1 MTKPINRIKTL
12 LSGGWFS
19 VAYQQTRMSFKS
31 LQGRKLKF
39 DGAVNSRHQPP
50 DLEELWRDFNRRLSR
65 LLGLKESGK
74 GGRGPWG
81 GKNSQYY
88 QIGLGCALALALWLG
103 SGVYIVGEDQAGVIS
118 QLGKYKYTTAS
129 TGLQW
134 HLPYPFQSAA
144 LVDLKPVQPIEIG
157 SKNASG
163 AKNSSMLTQDGK
175 LVEAR
180 FTVQYQ
186 INDAYAFLFNHV
198 DAQTS
203 LAQAGEAAARAVL
216 SQLKLDDLLSRSQET
231 TGFELKQKLQKMLD
245 LYHSGVHVKDVTM
258 QTIRLPAQIQA
269 AFDEALKVT
278 QENARQNKQVEAYS
292 DEILTRARA
301 DVAQMVNEAEGH
313 KARVIAQ
320 AQGDTERFK
329 QVLAEYAKAPTVVRE
344 HMYLETM
351 QQIYADATKVLIENK
366 TAQNLIYLP
375 LDKLLVNSAPLKN
388 TVPDATSSSNG
399 GAAMAHPPAGTTHA
413 AGQPAPALAK
423 DRPPET
429 GSTPVAGAEPT
440 RLREMLRTRDRN
452 DDGR

>member
-1 MTKPINRIKTL
+1 MTKPISRIKTL
-12 LSGGWFS
+12 LSGGWFL
-19 VAYQQTRMSFKS
+19 VAYQQTQMSFKS
-31 LQGRKLKF
+31 LQGQKLKL
-39 DGAVNSRHQPP
+39 DGAMNSRHQPP

-65 LLGLKESGK
+65 LLGLKESGS

-81 GKNSQYY
+81 GKNGRYY

-129 TGLQW
+129 AGLQW
-134 HLPYPFQSAA
+134 HLPYPFQSSA

-157 SKNASG
+157 SKNSSG
-163 AKNSSMLTQDGK
+163 AKSSPMLTQDGK

-186 INDAYAFLFNHV
+186 INDAYAFLFNNV
-198 DAQTS
+198 DAQIS
-203 LAQAGEAAARAVL
+203 IGQAGEAAARVVL
-216 SQLKLDDLLSRSQET
+216 SQLKLDDLLSRNQET

-245 LYHSGVHVKDVTM
+245 LYHSGIHVKDVTM

-269 AFDEALKVT
+269 AFDDALKVT
-278 QENARQNKQVEAYS
+278 QENERQNKQAEAYS
-292 DEILTRARA
+292 HEILTRARA

-320 AQGDTERFK
+320 AQGDAERFK
-329 QVLAEYAKAPTVVRE
+329 QVLAEYSKAPAVVRE

-351 QQIYADATKVLIENK
+351 QQIYAAATKVLIENK

-375 LDKLLVNSAPLKN
+375 LDKLLANNAPPKS
-388 TVPDATSSSNG
+388 TAPDASPSNG
-399 GAAMAHPPAGTTHA
+399 VAATTNPPAGTTHT

-423 DRPPET
+423 DRAPET
-429 GSTPVAGAEPT
+429 SSTPAAGADPT